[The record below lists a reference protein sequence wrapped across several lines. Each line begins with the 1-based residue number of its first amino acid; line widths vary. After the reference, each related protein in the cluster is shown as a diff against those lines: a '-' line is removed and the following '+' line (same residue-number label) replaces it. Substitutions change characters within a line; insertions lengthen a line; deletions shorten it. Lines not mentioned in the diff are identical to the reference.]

1 MTEADWQARLA
12 ERDAYIAQQDARIAQ
27 QDARI
32 AQLEALVLELRAQL
46 NANSTKSNRP
56 PSSDGLKKP
65 NPKSLK
71 KSGVRKVGAQTGHPG
86 STLSFIDP
94 KTIVEHHPDAN
105 CDHCGAALPESHLV
119 EARQVFDVPPMA
131 IESTEH
137 RLFAAQ
143 CRCGKASRGSWP
155 SGVESHVQYGPRIR
169 ALVVYLTQH
178 HMLPFKRCSS
188 LLGDLFHASISTAI
202 VQQACAQAANV
213 LTPVVAEIGD
223 ALSQSPIAYADE
235 TGFRVEKRLHWLHT
249 VCTSTLTHIHCHRNR
264 GYEAIKDGGILS
276 KFRGILHHDCWKP
289 YWLLDCKH
297 ALCNAHL
304 LRELTAFEEDYDQHW
319 AGKLK
324 RIMLEALAELHR
336 SEHALSP
343 KRLRHYQ
350 HRASIQ
356 IGYGKRDNPEQ
367 IGKNGRRRAKQSSMT
382 NFLYR
387 FESYKDEIWRFAIDR
402 RVSFTNNTAE
412 QAIRMP
418 KVKQKV
424 SGCFRTVLGAR
435 NFCTIRSYTDT
446 MHKQG
451 ENLLE
456 ILAQVFRGHV
466 KRPSLAFVAAA

>member
-1 MTEADWQARLA
+1 METEWQARLA
-12 ERDAYIAQQDARIAQ
+12 ERDAYIAQQDARLAR

-32 AQLEALVLELRAQL
+32 AELEALVLELQARL

-71 KSGVRKVGAQTGHPG
+71 KPGVKKVGAQPGHPG
-86 STLSFIDP
+86 STLSFLVP
-94 KTIVEHHPDAN
+94 KVIIEHHPDTN
-105 CDHCGAALPESHLV
+105 CDTCGATLPESQLV
-119 EARQVFDVPPMA
+119 AARQVFDVPPMV
-131 IESTEH
+131 IEATEH
-137 RLFAAQ
+137 RIYGAK
-143 CRCGKASRGSWP
+143 CRCGKTSRGSWP
-155 SGVESHVQYGPRIR
+155 SGVDSHVQYGSRIR

-188 LLGDLFHASISTAI
+188 LLGDLFHTSISTAI
-202 VQQACAQAANV
+202 VQQACAQAAKV
-213 LTPVVAEIGD
+213 LTPIVAEIGD

-249 VCTSTLTHIHCHRNR
+249 VCTSTLTHIHCHRKR
-264 GYEAIKDGGILS
+264 GYEAIKDGGILLN
-276 KFRGILHHDCWKP
+276 FRGILHHDCWKP
-289 YWLLDCKH
+289 YWLLNCEH
-297 ALCNAHL
+297 AICNAHL
-304 LRELTAFEEDYDQHW
+304 LRELTAFEEDYDQQW

-324 RIMLEALAELHR
+324 CIMLEALAELHR
-336 SEHALSP
+336 SEHAFSP
-343 KRLRHYQ
+343 ERLRHYQ

-367 IGKNGRRRAKQSSMT
+367 FAQNGKRQAKQSAMT
-382 NFLYR
+382 NFLHR
-387 FESYKDEIWRFAIDR
+387 FESFKGEIWRFAIDR

-424 SGCFRTVLGAR
+424 SGCFRTLLGAR

-446 MHKQG
+446 MRKQG

-456 ILAQVFRGHV
+456 ILTQAFQGDV